1 MGRHAVVAA
10 AAVAV
15 SCMQGTLGQLSG
27 EGTAHWEESPCVH
40 SVYRERIAELEAEL
54 AMYRLASTAG
64 QVVCTLGGEHARL
77 HGQNG
82 TYTIS
87 SDV

>member
-1 MGRHAVVAA
+1 MERRAVVAV

-15 SCMQGTLGQLSG
+15 SCLQGTLGQQPA
-27 EGTAHWEESPCVH
+27 EGTAQWEESPCVH
-40 SVYRERIAELEAEL
+40 SSYRERIAELEAEL

-77 HGQNG
+77 EGENG
-82 TYTIS
+82 NYTIS
-87 SDV
+87 SNV